1 MARVSDGC
9 VTLHLSA
16 ALVKF
21 SSLAVARKYLTCC
34 ISIAAV
40 YLSLPKFKYGRICDA
55 ARPEPVWRRS
65 HKAVGPSVVTAH
77 FCSKPDACAFDCNT
91 SHRRKEF
98 VAGAPRHRQLHDQDT
113 RDAAYRSDVRQCHF
127 GMAIQERSTG

>member
-21 SSLAVARKYLTCC
+21 SSPTVARKYLTCC

-40 YLSLPKFKYGRICDA
+40 CPLDRTWTLSSFG
-55 ARPEPVWRRS
+55 
-65 HKAVGPSVVTAH
+65 HSVSQYSA
-77 FCSKPDACAFDCNT
+77 
-91 SHRRKEF
+91 E
-98 VAGAPRHRQLHDQDT
+98 
-113 RDAAYRSDVRQCHF
+113 
-127 GMAIQERSTG
+127 

>member
-40 YLSLPKFKYGRICDA
+40 YLSLPKFKYVRICDA
-55 ARPEPVWRRS
+55 GRPEPVWRRS
-65 HKAVGPSVVTAH
+65 YSAAKFLAQIGDIDGCSHAMRQKNRYSTTSSSIERHVAGMETPSVLA
-77 FCSKPDACAFDCNT
+77 
-91 SHRRKEF
+91 
-98 VAGAPRHRQLHDQDT
+98 
-113 RDAAYRSDVRQCHF
+113 
-127 GMAIQERSTG
+127 

>member
-1 MARVSDGC
+1 VSDGC

-40 YLSLPKFKYGRICDA
+40 YHSFTKKVRKTGGDALVIKFIPPRPVLS
-55 ARPEPVWRRS
+55 W
-65 HKAVGPSVVTAH
+65 T
-77 FCSKPDACAFDCNT
+77 
-91 SHRRKEF
+91 
-98 VAGAPRHRQLHDQDT
+98 
-113 RDAAYRSDVRQCHF
+113 
-127 GMAIQERSTG
+127 